1 MLSKCSMN
9 ISNGIPLWLSQR
21 CGISTVP
28 SEEQRPQIGHLPA
41 HECEQFRVI
50 CYLKKALWI
59 SEGLSRNWPFLV
71 SLRLTV
77 PAS

>member
-1 MLSKCSMN
+1 MG
-9 ISNGIPLWLSQR
+9 SNGIGLICPNSSP
-21 CGISTVP
+21 CIYPSSGIRSP
-28 SEEQRPQIGHLPA
+28 EKQPPQIGHLPA
-41 HECEQFRVI
+41 HERKQFRVI

>member
-9 ISNGIPLWLSQR
+9 ISNGIPLLFSQP

-28 SEEQRPQIGHLPA
+28 PEKQSAQIGHLPA
-41 HECEQFRVI
+41 HEREQFRVI

-59 SEGLSRNWPFLV
+59 SEGLSQNWPFLV